1 MASALYTPFKK
12 LLLDGDIDLLT
23 DNIKVVLVDAAD
35 YTFSAA
41 HDFLDDVAAGARV
54 ATSGNLASKTTTSG
68 SFDSDNV
75 TFTAVTGDVSEAV
88 ILYKDTGVASTSPL
102 IAYIDTATGLP
113 VTPNGGDIT
122 VTVHASGWF
131 SL

>member
-1 MASALYTPFKK
+1 
-12 LLLDGDIDLLT
+12 
-23 DNIKVVLVDAAD
+23 
-35 YTFSAA
+35 
-41 HDFLDDVAAGARV
+41 
-54 ATSGNLASKTTTSG
+54 
-68 SFDSDNV
+68 V

-88 ILYKDTGVASTSPL
+88 ILYKDTGVAATSPL

-122 VTVHASGWF
+122 VTVPASGWF